1 MMKCP
6 ECGSGQRS
14 CRCGLV
20 SNGKLDTDL
29 QKCRQDFDKKMEI
42 FDKPVGLFEKFRLMK
57 MLCPSEERKAELKA
71 WKEQQKADKEFME
84 KFEETHGL
92 IEDKESSDIVFYY
105 LYKGIKQVR
114 IPGADLIRYIKI
126 LKDKD

>member
-1 MMKCP
+1 MKQCRR
-6 ECGSGQRS
+6 CGSGKRN
-14 CRCGLV
+14 CRCGFV
-20 SNGKLDTDL
+20 QDGK
-29 QKCRQDFDKKMEI
+29 EI
-42 FDKPVGLFEKFRLMK
+42 TSQLGFVEQYRMNQ

-92 IEDKESSDIVFYY
+92 LEDKKPSHIFLQY
-105 LYKGIKQVR
+105 LKVSKSVR
-114 IPGADLIRYIKI
+114 ISGEDLIRYIKI